1 MDPLKRFTNR
11 AADYARYRPS
21 YPAAAIDFILA
32 GLGDPKTLR
41 AADIGAGT
49 GISSRLLAERRLYV
63 NAIEPNK
70 EMLAAAQSH
79 PFVEYRSGSGEQT
92 GLGDASVDLVTC
104 FQSYHWLK
112 REAAIL
118 EFQRI
123 LRPGGR
129 IAVAWNI
136 ADNRDALSAAYDFAI
151 EKAAGKVPCAQ
162 RDSAGDDLIA
172 NPPFRNGMKKLFTH
186 RQRVELKVFLGRA
199 RSSSHLA
206 LEGAA
211 FETCLRELTELHARH
226 ADARGMVEL
235 AYETEVYRAELA

>member
-49 GISSRLLAERRLYV
+49 GISSRLLAERGLHV
-63 NAIEPNK
+63 DAIEPNK
-70 EMLAAAQSH
+70 EMVAAARVH
-79 PFVEYRSGSGEQT
+79 PLVVYRDGSGEQT
-92 GLGDASVDLVTC
+92 GLKDASADLVTC

-112 REAAIL
+112 RDAATH

-136 ADNRDALSAAYDFAI
+136 TDNRDALSAAYDFAI
-151 EKAAGKVPCAQ
+151 EKAAGKVPSAY
-162 RDSAGDDLIA
+162 RGSAGDDLIA
-172 NPPFRNGMKKLFTH
+172 NPPFRNGVKQLFTH
-186 RQRVELKVFLGRA
+186 RQRVELEAFLGRA

-211 FETCLRELTELHARH
+211 FETLLRELTELHARH
-226 ADARGMVEL
+226 ADAGGMVAL

>member
-1 MDPLKRFTNR
+1 MDPLDRFSNR

-32 GLGDPKTLR
+32 GLGDAKLLHG
-41 AADIGAGT
+41 ADIGAGT
-49 GISSRLLAERRLYV
+49 GISSRLLAERGMHV
-63 NAIEPNK
+63 VAIEPNE
-70 EMLAAAQSH
+70 EMLAAAQAH
-79 PFVEYRSGSGEQT
+79 PLVVYRDGSGEQT
-92 GLGDASVDLVTC
+92 ALGDASVDLVTC

-112 REAAIL
+112 RDVAIA

-123 LRPGGR
+123 LRPAGR
-129 IAVAWNI
+129 VAVAWNI

-162 RDSAGDDLIA
+162 RDSAGDELIA
-172 NPPFRNGMKKLFTH
+172 SPPFRNGAKQVFTH
-186 RQRVELKVFLGRA
+186 RHRVDLEAFLGRA

-211 FETCLRELTELHARH
+211 FETCLRELTALHARH
-226 ADARGMVEL
+226 ADAGGMVEL